1 MDMQSTDLS
10 TERFDTADDRVAALR
25 QMTAEQLLQLGAHR
39 VAYLKGRQH
48 DGEFLFVLYGA
59 DGLPVATADDIDEV
73 AEMASEMGLSFI
85 AVH

>member
-1 MDMQSTDLS
+1 MDMQSTDIAA
-10 TERFDTADDRVAALR
+10 ERFDTVEDRIAALR

-39 VAYLKGRQH
+39 VAYLKGRQR

-59 DGLPVATADDIDEV
+59 DGMPVATADDINEV
-73 AEMASEMGLSFI
+73 ADMASELGLTFI